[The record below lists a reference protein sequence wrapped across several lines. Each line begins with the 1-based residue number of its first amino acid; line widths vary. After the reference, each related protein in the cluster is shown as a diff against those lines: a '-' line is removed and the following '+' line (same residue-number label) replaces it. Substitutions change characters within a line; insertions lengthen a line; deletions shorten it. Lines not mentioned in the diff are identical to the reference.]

1 MTDVLLLHHALG
13 VTAGIGAIADELRA
27 AGHQVTVPDLYNGAT
42 FDTVDAGVAH
52 AEQVGFDTIIDRGV
66 AAAEGFD
73 GELVVIG
80 FSLGVLPAQK
90 LAQTRPGM
98 VGVVLCHGAV
108 PLSMFGEG
116 WPDKVAVQ
124 IHLVEADPL
133 AEEDLDAARHVAG
146 AAPDGELFLYPGSG
160 HLVTDYS
167 ASDYDPV
174 AGRQIIERMLTFVTA
189 HSESTTGEAG

>member
-1 MTDVLLLHHALG
+1 M
-13 VTAGIGAIADELRA
+13 
-27 AGHQVTVPDLYNGAT
+27 PDLYNGAT
-42 FDTVDAGVAH
+42 FDTVEAGVAH

-66 AAAEGFD
+66 AAEGFD

-90 LAQTRPGM
+90 LAQTRPGV
-98 VGVVLCHGAV
+98 VGAVLCHGAV
-108 PLSMFGEG
+108 PLSLFGEG

-124 IHLVEADPL
+124 IHLVEADPF
-133 AEEDLDAARHVAG
+133 AEEDLDAAQHVAG

-174 AGRQIIERMLTFVTA
+174 AGRQIIEHMLTFVTA